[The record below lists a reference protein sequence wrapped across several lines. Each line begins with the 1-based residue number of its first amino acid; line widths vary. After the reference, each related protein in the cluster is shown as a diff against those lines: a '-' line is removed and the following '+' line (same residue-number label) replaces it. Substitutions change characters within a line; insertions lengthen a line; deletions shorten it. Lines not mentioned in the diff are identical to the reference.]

1 MPVKRKFVLVKPKVI
16 DIADEDDDNDS
27 EIPSTNHNNKND
39 NEFSTEESSDDSENN
54 QNDERSA
61 DDSDDGI
68 PISRKKGLR
77 NDHLKPETE
86 GSEEDDEEASDEGSD
101 DDDDDE
107 DEEDIPISRKQ
118 AAKKNKGNKPLRP
131 RVIRKRK
138 QS

>member
-1 MPVKRKFVLVKPKVI
+1 MKVISTMWMTNRFIQMVLQSQKPKEVVGGGKKRKLTMPVKRKFVLVKPKVI

-68 PISRKKGLR
+68 PIPRKKGLR
-77 NDHLKPETE
+77 NDHLKPE
-86 GSEEDDEEASDEGSD
+86 
-101 DDDDDE
+101 
-107 DEEDIPISRKQ
+107 
-118 AAKKNKGNKPLRP
+118 
-131 RVIRKRK
+131 
-138 QS
+138 